1 MQNRSNRGSG
11 KPVWVRVHYQP
22 ALMIGTR
29 PKRIAL
35 GPAAHRPQQQA
46 GHMTALDQFAA
57 KIHLAK
63 TEPSTHDPK
72 RTQVSVSVWWPQLG
86 TRAKDHWLWPLTPR
100 IHRLDVHAP
109 SRIHPNWTVHN
120 RKRIF
125 GWIEIDPSGH
135 DHGLMDPLRVP
146 LAL

>member
-72 RTQVSVSVWWPQLG
+72 RTFHSYLDIQVGRPIRGVAEVNISWAKADNLVSWREPWAMIL
-86 TRAKDHWLWPLTPR
+86 
-100 IHRLDVHAP
+100 
-109 SRIHPNWTVHN
+109 N
-120 RKRIF
+120 
-125 GWIEIDPSGH
+125 
-135 DHGLMDPLRVP
+135 
-146 LAL
+146 

>member
-63 TEPSTHDPK
+63 TEPSTHDPE
-72 RTQVSVSVWWPQLG
+72 RTSRGERPF
-86 TRAKDHWLWPLTPR
+86 TER
-100 IHRLDVHAP
+100 IGSSLYENQFD
-109 SRIHPNWTVHN
+109 WDQ
-120 RKRIF
+120 
-125 GWIEIDPSGH
+125 G
-135 DHGLMDPLRVP
+135 
-146 LAL
+146 

>member
-63 TEPSTHDPK
+63 TEPSTHD
-72 RTQVSVSVWWPQLG
+72 
-86 TRAKDHWLWPLTPR
+86 AKK
-100 IHRLDVHAP
+100 
-109 SRIHPNWTVHN
+109 SFN
-120 RKRIF
+120 
-125 GWIEIDPSGH
+125 E
-135 DHGLMDPLRVP
+135 P
-146 LAL
+146 LAFGCPALSTQSIDWYGPCSRRGDNGLKDELDQEK